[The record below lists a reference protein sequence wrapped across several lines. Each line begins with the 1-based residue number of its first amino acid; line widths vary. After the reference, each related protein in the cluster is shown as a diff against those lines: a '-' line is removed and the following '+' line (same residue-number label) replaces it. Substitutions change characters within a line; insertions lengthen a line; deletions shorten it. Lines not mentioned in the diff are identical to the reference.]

1 MTRKTV
7 IFIVE
12 GNTDKTALE
21 NIFRKIYR
29 HKNINVEVTHG
40 DITSDTDI
48 EDKDL
53 EEVIFS
59 LVKKYMNENK
69 LRKSDIWQIV
79 QIFDTDGTYV
89 PESAIVHGNT
99 KEFFYTESIIS
110 CKNRQK
116 IIDRNKMKSRR
127 MEYLLQ
133 EDNINDIP
141 YKCYFMSSNLDHALY
156 DEQNLTDDE
165 KREYADQFYDL
176 FAKKPEVFI
185 EFLNRYVVNGVPNS
199 YLASWRYIK
208 EDLNSLNRHT
218 NLHIY
223 FKDNPYGF

>member
-59 LVKKYMNENK
+59 LVKKYINENK

-99 KEFFYTESIIS
+99 KEFFYTESTIS

>member
-59 LVKKYMNENK
+59 LVKKYINENK

-99 KEFFYTESIIS
+99 KEFFYTESTIS

-176 FAKKPEVFI
+176 FSKKPEVFI

>member
-99 KEFFYTESIIS
+99 KEFFYTESTIS

>member
-21 NIFRKIYR
+21 NIFRKIYKN
-29 HKNINVEVTHG
+29 KNINVEVTQG
-40 DITSDTDI
+40 DITSDAAIKD
-48 EDKDL
+48 EDL
-53 EEVIFS
+53 ENVIFS
-59 LVKKYMNENK
+59 LVKNYMDDKK

-79 QIFDTDGTYV
+79 QVFDTDGTYV
-89 PESAIVHGNT
+89 PETAIVQGDT
-99 KEFFYTESIIS
+99 KEFYYTESTIS

-116 IIDRNKMKSRR
+116 IIDRNEMKSRR

-133 EDNINDIP
+133 LDCIKDIP

-156 DEQNLTDDE
+156 DEQNLSDE
-165 KREYADQFYDL
+165 EKKERADEFAGL
-176 FAKKPEVFI
+176 FLNKPEVFI
-185 EFLNRYVVNGVPNS
+185 DYLNQYVVNGVPSS
-199 YLASWRYIK
+199 YPSSWRYIK
-208 EDLNSLNRHT
+208 NGLNSLNSHT